1 MPPIRKFQREEI
13 IDTAYEIVR
22 KEGLNSINARRIAK
36 ELGGSVQPIYHNF
49 KDMEELKEEVNRKIY
64 KKYEEYMLSGINEKN
79 GYKNTGLSFIRFSRD
94 YPELFRILFMQESK
108 ATFKDFVLTDE
119 VDDNVIKVGQ
129 KFTGLSF
136 EEQKEFQKKV
146 SIFTFGIACLVSTK
160 SVNFTDEEIDKLLGD
175 TVIEMLAGLKIKGDK
190 KSE

>member
-136 EEQKEFQKKV
+136 EEQKELQKKV

-175 TVIEMLAGLKIKGDK
+175 TVIEMLTGLKNKGEK
-190 KSE
+190 KGE

>member
-119 VDDNVIKVGQ
+119 VDDNVIKDTITTLGYEVENITE
-129 KFTGLSF
+129 KKGLF
-136 EEQKEFQKKV
+136 
-146 SIFTFGIACLVSTK
+146 
-160 SVNFTDEEIDKLLGD
+160 
-175 TVIEMLAGLKIKGDK
+175 
-190 KSE
+190 

>member
-1 MPPIRKFQREEI
+1 MPPVRKFQREEI
-13 IDTAYEIVR
+13 IDTAYEIV
-22 KEGLNSINARRIAK
+22 KKGGLHSINARRIAK

-49 KDMEELKEEVNRKIY
+49 KDMEELKEEVNSKIY
-64 KKYEEYMLSGINEKN
+64 KKYEEYMLSGINEEK
-79 GYKNTGLSFIRFSRD
+79 GYKNTGLSFIRFAND
-94 YPELFRILFMQESK
+94 YPEFFRILFMRETK
-108 ATFKDFVLTDE
+108 ITYKDFVLTDN

-136 EEQKEFQKKV
+136 EDQKEFQKKV

-175 TVIEMLAGLKIKGDK
+175 TDVEMLTGLKVKGGK
-190 KSE
+190 ESE